1 MSIDKRND
9 KVKSM
14 KRRLFIAVN
23 LPKDIKNKLIKCQ
36 ERWADLLARHS
47 LGEGGPVRWT
57 PGVNLHITLV
67 FIGYVGDDEM
77 YEIINIVKETV
88 KQHNSFS
95 IDFKKII
102 LGPPDKPAR
111 MFWVEGEK
119 SEELAKLKND
129 LEDSL
134 LKSNGSGFR
143 KKEMRDYRPHIT
155 LGRIKQ
161 EQWRGLDPKPKVD
174 EKFEHS
180 FSVETIEVMQ
190 SNLKRTGAEYTV
202 LESVE
207 LG

>member
-1 MSIDKRND
+1 MSINKRSD

-23 LPKDIKNKLIKCQ
+23 LPENIKNKLIEHQRK
-36 ERWADLLARHS
+36 WA
-47 LGEGGPVRWT
+47 EFPVRWT
-57 PGVNLHITLV
+57 PKVNLHITLV

-77 YEIINIVKETV
+77 YEIINIVKETA
-88 KQHNSFS
+88 KQHNPLN
-95 IDFKKII
+95 IDLKKII
-102 LGPPDKPAR
+102 LGPPDTPAR

-119 SEELAKLKND
+119 NEELAKLKND

-134 LKSNGSGFR
+134 LKSGDSGFR

-161 EQWRGLDPKPKVD
+161 EQWRRLDSKPEVD

-180 FSVETIEVMQ
+180 FPVETIEVMQ

-202 LESVE
+202 LESME